1 MKRDFMVVAKELA
14 SELKRL
20 IWLYEQTN
28 EPLSKSCSYG
38 LRYVDRASDPDELDT
53 VLELEKHGNAF
64 QSLTKE
70 ELMFDYI
77 TKDVPCE

>member
-1 MKRDFMVVAKELA
+1 MIKELA

-20 IWLYEQTN
+20 IWLYEQVN
-28 EPLSKSCSYG
+28 EPMCKSCSYSI
-38 LRYVDRASDPDELDT
+38 RSIIRASDPNEAYT
-53 VLELEKHGNAF
+53 VLVLEKNGREF
-64 QSLTKE
+64 CSFTKE

>member
-1 MKRDFMVVAKELA
+1 VAKELA

-20 IWLYEQTN
+20 IWLYEQAN
-28 EPLSKSCSYG
+28 EPISKSCSYG
-38 LRYVDRASDPDELDT
+38 LRYVERVSDPNELDA

>member
-1 MKRDFMVVAKELA
+1 MAKELA

-20 IWLYEQTN
+20 IWLYEQVN

-38 LRYVDRASDPDELDT
+38 IRYVERASDPNEAYT
-53 VLELEKHGNAF
+53 VLVLEKHGREF
-64 QSLTKE
+64 CSLTKE

>member
-1 MKRDFMVVAKELA
+1 MAKELA

-28 EPLSKSCSYG
+28 EPLSYSCTYG
-38 LRYVDRASDPDELDT
+38 IRYVDRASDPNELDT
-53 VLELEKHGNAF
+53 VLVLEKHGSAF

-77 TKDVPCE
+77 TCGAF